1 MARSAANSPARPV
14 CASLIKR
21 FQLVSPYEHQSP
33 ETNIQLERR
42 RASPSAAGRPVPSI
56 RARKTAR
63 RLSRSKKP
71 FGVGVHLSAWLD
83 GIHFHAGT
91 ALNVP
96 TAAARTGRGLCL
108 PLSSQPVRD
117 GHQPERTRFYQRKDG
132 PSRSISC
139 WLMTADSARRM
150 RGLFR
155 HVPASHWVIFGWQH
169 WVSILDVGKC
179 LGTRQNVTGIELILV
194 SS

>member
-1 MARSAANSPARPV
+1 MCALQKRVHVTPATYARGRSRPVQQSQFSGCVSNTWPPQDICIHMARSAANSPARPV

-108 PLSSQPVRD
+108 PP
-117 GHQPERTRFYQRKDG
+117 
-132 PSRSISC
+132 
-139 WLMTADSARRM
+139 
-150 RGLFR
+150 
-155 HVPASHWVIFGWQH
+155 PASRFGMGTSRRGR
-169 WVSILDVGKC
+169 VFTRGKTVPHD
-179 LGTRQNVTGIELILV
+179 LSAAGL
-194 SS
+194 